1 MSTDHNEI
9 NPNTWELYINKA
21 SKLLD
26 QIIEKKEIDDFK
38 SKKNIETGDSWD
50 LHHLKLLKE
59 LIQNGINA
67 CKEY

>member
-9 NPNTWELYINKA
+9 NSNTWETYINKA
-21 SKLLD
+21 SNLLD
-26 QIIEKKEIDDFK
+26 QMIEKKEIDDFK